1 MKLISTF
8 ILIVVLSFAAF
19 GQEYMTTLTYN
30 ISAPAGETTAF
41 IEAPSYLGLSFDG
54 RKFVLPFLSVGFYT
68 GWQVFYEQSAEPFN
82 IEQGAISGNQYRYLN
97 SFPIM
102 LNTHIWIGSEQCMR
116 PFVGINAGAYFT
128 WKRLNIGVLQAEEKQ
143 WVLGLAP
150 EVGMTIPVGDV
161 HLNLSAKY
169 NYALPAS
176 ESEYY
181 EEPDPVQYVSFH
193 IGFAYYR

>member
-1 MKLISTF
+1 MKLISTL

-30 ISAPAGETTAF
+30 ISVPAGETTQF

-54 RKFVLPFLSVGFYT
+54 RKFLTSFISVGFYT
-68 GWQVFYEQSAEPFN
+68 GWQVFYEQSSQPLT
-82 IEQGAISGNQYRYLN
+82 IDQGTISGNQYRYLN

-102 LNTHIWIGSEQCMR
+102 INTHLYIGPDQCLR

-128 WKRLNIGVLQAEEKQ
+128 WKRLNIGVLQAEEKK

-150 EVGMTIPVGDV
+150 EVGMTIPIGDV
-161 HLNLSAKY
+161 HINLSGKY
-169 NYALPAS
+169 NYALPPG
-176 ESEYY
+176 ESDYY
-181 EEPDPVQYVSFH
+181 EEPEPIQYVSFH